1 MRVTTITTDSSRGY
15 SSHNTSIYTAPHL
28 VHCTVHGHNLA
39 LHVHVYIEHSGKCI
53 HALYT
58 NMLVTLTIITYPE
71 FVFGVDMSSTVE
83 KRHNSHHISMSTG
96 SDQLLILQT
105 QNHSLTT

>member
-15 SSHNTSIYTAPHL
+15 SSHNTSTLHYIL
-28 VHCTVHGHNLA
+28 STVHYMATINIGSTCTCD
-39 LHVHVYIEHSGKCI
+39 VESVYMPF
-53 HALYT
+53 LYPS
-58 NMLVTLTIITYPE
+58 NMLVTLTIITYP
-71 FVFGVDMSSTVE
+71 VFGFDVDISSTVE

-96 SDQLLILQT
+96 CDQLLILQT